1 MSEYEIINLL
11 HEMTLLTN
19 VYKIDPLIAPSRKR
33 RKEKKDDRYIKI
45 IEDIIKVGLK
55 KEI

>member
-1 MSEYEIINLL
+1 
-11 HEMTLLTN
+11 MTLLTN